1 MNAMLSR
8 RALAATLVLGA
19 SACASAGGDRV
30 EDQAPALDQRL
41 TDLARF
47 VGHWRGTAEGEPGT
61 GTVSRTYTPILAGK
75 FIEERNESRY
85 GSGEMHHHLA
95 FWSYDRTRSRFVLRQ
110 FHQESFVNQFAATTA
125 GFVDGRLVMQSESIE
140 NIPAGFRARE
150 TYIFS
155 GVDAFEEIFEI
166 AEPGA
171 DFQRYSHNRF
181 TRA

>member
-8 RALAATLVLGA
+8 RSLAATLVLGA
-19 SACASAGGDRV
+19 AACASTGAPGTEG
-30 EDQAPALDQRL
+30 QAPALDQRL
-41 TDLARF
+41 TDISRF
-47 VGHWRGTAEGEPGT
+47 VGQWRGAAEGEPGT

-85 GSGEMHHHLA
+85 GSGEIHHHLA
-95 FWSYDRTRSRFVLRQ
+95 FWSYDRTRARFVLRQ

-125 GFVDGRLVMQSESIE
+125 GFVDGRLVMESESIE

-150 TYIFS
+150 TYIFH
-155 GVDAFEEIFEI
+155 GADAFEEIFEI

-171 DFQRYSHNRF
+171 EFQRYSHNRF
-181 TRA
+181 TRG